1 MTIMPRVTPRAV
13 QNQGYI
19 KASNQMQS
27 FSAYRDVPNLRGP
40 GTRAVE
46 AWFLGPKAE
55 NAEEFERLLLEAV
68 RDHVFWRRNFHPA
81 DPTHIT
87 EQIKR
92 SPDYLQAMDSLK
104 ENYRSLLAFLK
115 KSAPF
120 FSMRY

>member
-1 MTIMPRVTPRAV
+1 MAIMPRVTPRAV
-13 QNQGYI
+13 QNQGFV
-19 KASNQMQS
+19 KASHRMHS
-27 FSAYRDVPNLRGP
+27 FSAYRDVPNLKGP

-68 RDHVFWRRNFHPA
+68 RDHVFWRRNFHPG

-104 ENYRSLLAFLK
+104 ENYRS
-115 KSAPF
+115 
-120 FSMRY
+120 